1 LGAALPTLRY
11 ENGPD
16 KGKTIE
22 LKEEVTYTV
31 GSDMRCSIVVR
42 DPGAAPI
49 HFRLK
54 GVKGTYHIRDE
65 KTESGTLV
73 NHEKTIQAALDL
85 GDKIQIGSTVL
96 AFTDSARG
104 NAFIGKKIGGYRI
117 VEQVGLGGM
126 GRVFKA
132 IQVSLNR
139 EVALK
144 LLSTRLTRDPA
155 FVKKFT
161 EEARAAAALTHPN
174 VIQVYDVGSEGN
186 FHYYSMEF
194 AQGGTVDEQLSAEEP
209 IPVARAVE
217 IIRDAAGGLAFAES
231 LGIVH
236 QDIKPQNLMID
247 KFNVTKIAD
256 MGLATSVEDAEAG
269 GNEIVGTPHFIS
281 PERIRRTE
289 LDIRSDIYSLGCTF
303 YMILTGRTPF
313 TGETTREIL
322 LKQLKEEPTPIRE
335 IRSDVPE
342 TVCNVVERM
351 MQKDPAER
359 YPGVEALL
367 EDLQAISGRSKGKGV
382 LVATVVVVVALAAAA
397 YFILTSQK
405 DDISTAPVTPVTEID
420 PIEPDPALREEME
433 TQQKRMAELEA
444 SNDYLSIPIDLDR
457 EMKLARLDAI
467 VSRYAGTDTAARAS
481 EEAVAIREAIAR
493 DQTLAEEKERRL
505 GSLRTAAETRI
516 ATCVREQRF
525 YDAMVAADRVG
536 ADGVGAGALSANIP
550 EVSALREEMATSVQK
565 SIAAWFS
572 RISEDAAAQAE
583 GKEFTAA
590 KETVR
595 SALGALRPPSTV
607 AEPKSFAFL
616 DEKITALD
624 TLETR
629 IVTAHRTEQLALLN
643 ADLHALSSWGDP
655 CKERDSVLG
664 LEFSRSAEKPGLAT
678 SEYARYSDKLCAA
691 LTAGEDLV
699 NRLKT
704 CLAESKIADETV
716 KHPVRGS
723 NCTILGLTEKGDGL
737 RLSVRGA
744 SIVNVPFAEFS
755 RAGAFVDLV
764 ENRFPMNGADR
775 LGLARAAMLV
785 GAARASADLA
795 PLTEAIAAYSDKEG
809 WTDALRAR
817 AEAVRPPRV
826 EFFTLL
832 QRLAH
837 KAASEDPSLGAA
849 RDALIEEAA
858 REKAAMEIFA
868 SILVPFR
875 TKDPGLHFQESVDTL
890 RLFATEYTD
899 TFFFR
904 YTSVL
909 VGGSLREGGHLVG
922 FEL

>member
-1 LGAALPTLRY
+1 MPTLRF

-16 KGKTIE
+16 KGKKIE

-31 GSDMRCSIVVR
+31 GGDMRCTIVVR
-42 DPGAAPI
+42 DPDAAPI

-54 GVKGTYHIRDE
+54 GAKGTYHIRDE
-65 KTESGTLV
+65 KTENGTLV
-73 NHEKTIQAALDL
+73 NNKKTTQAALEL

-96 AFTDSARG
+96 SLTDSARG
-104 NAFIGKKIGGYRI
+104 DAFIGKEIGGYQI

-144 LLSTRLTRDPA
+144 VLSTRLTRDPA
-155 FVKKFT
+155 FVKKFA

-194 AQGGTVDEQLSAEEP
+194 AQGGTVDELLGSEEP

-247 KFNVTKIAD
+247 KFNVAKIAD

-269 GNEIVGTPHFIS
+269 SGEIVGTPHFIS
-281 PERIRRTE
+281 PERIRRNE

-303 YMILTGRTPF
+303 YMVLTGRTPF
-313 TGETTREIL
+313 AGETTREIL

-342 TVCNVVERM
+342 SVCAVVERM

-359 YPGVEALL
+359 YSGVEALL
-367 EDLQAISGRSKGKGV
+367 EDLQSISGSPKGKGV
-382 LVATVVVVVALAAAA
+382 FVAAAVVVVALAAAA
-397 YFILTSQK
+397 YFILTDRK
-405 DDISTAPVTPVTEID
+405 NDDPVTPVAPVTETD
-420 PIEPDPALREEME
+420 PSETDPALRHEMKA
-433 TQQKRMAELEA
+433 QKKRLAELEA
-444 SNDYLSIPIDLDR
+444 SNDYLSIPDDLDR
-457 EMKLARLDAI
+457 EMRLARLDTI
-467 VSRYAGTDTAARAS
+467 VSRYAGTDTAADAAK
-481 EEAVAIREAIAR
+481 EADALREAIAH
-493 DQTLAEEKERRL
+493 DQSLAKEKARRIE
-505 GSLRTAAETRI
+505 SIRTAAETKI
-516 ATCVREQRF
+516 ATCVRERRF
-525 YDAMVAADRVG
+525 YDAMVAADVVG
-536 ADGVGAGALSANIP
+536 ADGIGTQSTAMP
-550 EVSALREEMATSVQK
+550 EVAALRAEMVTAVEKSVT
-565 SIAAWFS
+565 AWFGGIKQEATDQAD
-572 RISEDAAAQAE
+572 RKEYVAAR
-583 GKEFTAA
+583 
-590 KETVR
+590 ETVR
-595 SALGALRPPSTV
+595 HGLIALRPASSV

-616 DEKITALD
+616 EEKAGALE
-624 TLETR
+624 TLER
-629 IVTAHRTEQLALLN
+629 AIVNAHRAEQLALLS
-643 ADLHALSSWGDP
+643 ADLEALSSWSDP
-655 CKERDSVLG
+655 GKERDCVLK
-664 LEFSRSAEKPGLAT
+664 LDFSSSADEPGLTT
-678 SEYARYSDKLCAA
+678 SEYTRYAEKLVAA

-699 NRLKT
+699 GRLKT
-704 CLAESKIADETV
+704 CLAAGKIADDNV
-716 KHPVRGS
+716 KHPERGS
-723 NCTILGLTEKGDGL
+723 NCTILGLTDEGDGL

-744 SIVNVPFAEFS
+744 SIVNVPFSEFS

-764 ENRFPMNGADR
+764 ENRFSMNGADS

-795 PLTEAIAAYSDKEG
+795 PIAAAIAAYSEKEG
-809 WTDALRAR
+809 WTDALRAK
-817 AEAVRPPRV
+817 AESMPLPQA
-826 EFFTLL
+826 EFYAPL

-837 KAASEDPSLGAA
+837 KAAREDPSLATA
-849 RDALIEEAA
+849 RDALLEEAA
-858 REKAAMEIFA
+858 REKAAMEVFA

-875 TKDPGLHFQESVDTL
+875 TNDPGLLFQESVDTL

-899 TFFFR
+899 TFLFR
-904 YTSVL
+904 YTTAL
-909 VGGSLREGGHLVG
+909 VGGSLREGGHLVE

>member
-1 LGAALPTLRY
+1 LPTLRF

-16 KGKTIE
+16 QGKTIE
-22 LKEEVTYTV
+22 LKEQVTYTV
-31 GSDMRCSIVVR
+31 GADMRCTIVVR
-42 DPGAAPI
+42 DPDAAPI

-73 NHEKTIQAALDL
+73 NNEKTTQAALGL

-104 NAFIGKKIGGYRI
+104 DAFIGKEIGGYQI
-117 VEQVGLGGM
+117 VEQVGIGGM

-144 LLSTRLTRDPA
+144 VLSTRLTRDPA
-155 FVKKFT
+155 FVKKFA

-209 IPVARAVE
+209 IPVTRAVE

-247 KFNVTKIAD
+247 RFNVAKIAD
-256 MGLATSVEDAEAG
+256 MGLATSVEDAESG
-269 GNEIVGTPHFIS
+269 SNEIVGTPHFIS
-281 PERIRRTE
+281 PERIRRAE

-313 TGETTREIL
+313 SGATTREIL

-342 TVCNVVERM
+342 AVCGVVERM

-367 EDLQAISGRSKGKGV
+367 DDLQAISGRSKGKG
-382 LVATVVVVVALAAAA
+382 LIVAVAVVVVALAAAA
-397 YFILTSQK
+397 YFVLTGEK
-405 DDISTAPVTPVTEID
+405 DEKTTAPPTTVTETD
-420 PIEPDPALREEME
+420 QTEPDPALREEMA
-433 TQQKRMAELEA
+433 TQQKRLAELEA
-444 SNDYLSIPIDLDR
+444 SNDYLSIPNDLGR
-457 EMKLARLDAI
+457 EMRLARLDTI
-467 VSRYAGTDTAARAS
+467 VSRYAGTDTAADAAK
-481 EEAVAIREAIAR
+481 EAEALREAIAHE
-493 DQTLAEEKERRL
+493 QSLAEEKANRL
-505 GSLRTAAETRI
+505 ESIRTAAETKI
-516 ATCVREQRF
+516 ATCVREERF
-525 YDAMVAADRVG
+525 YEAMVG
-536 ADGVGAGALSANIP
+536 ADAIGSISDTLP
-550 EVSALREEMATSVQK
+550 EVAALREELSASVQK

-572 RISEDAAAQAE
+572 RISDEAAGRAE
-583 GKEFTAA
+583 KKDYPAA

-595 SALGALRPPSTV
+595 GGLIALRPPKSVT
-607 AEPKSFAFL
+607 EPKSFPFL
-616 DEKITALD
+616 EEKITALVAI
-624 TLETR
+624 ETR
-629 IVTAHRTEQLALLN
+629 IAEAHRAEQRARLFADREALT
-643 ADLHALSSWGDP
+643 SWSDP
-655 CKERDSVLG
+655 KRERDSVLD
-664 LEFSRSAEKPGLAT
+664 LEFVHAAEKPGLAT
-678 SEYARYSDKLCAA
+678 IEYARYSDKLYAA

-699 NRLKT
+699 KRLKRR
-704 CLAESKIADETV
+704 LAEMGNTDETV
-716 KHPVRGS
+716 KHPERGS
-723 NCTILGLTEKGDGL
+723 NCTILGLTDEGDGL

-744 SIVNVPFAEFS
+744 SIVNVPFSAFG
-755 RAGAFVDLV
+755 RAGAFVDLL
-764 ENRFPMNGADR
+764 EDRFPMTGADR
-775 LGLARAAMLV
+775 LALARAAMLV

-795 PLTEAIAAYSDKEG
+795 PLAEAIAAYSRKEG
-809 WTDALRAR
+809 WTDALRAK
-817 AEAVRPPRV
+817 AEAMRLPQP
-826 EFFTLL
+826 EFYPLA
-832 QRLAH
+832 QRLAN
-837 KAASEDPSLGAA
+837 KAAEEDSSLVAA
-849 RDALIEEAA
+849 RDALLEDAA
-858 REKAAMEIFA
+858 KEKAAMEIFA
-868 SILVPFR
+868 SLLVPFR
-875 TKDPGLHFQESVDTL
+875 TADPGLLFQESADTL

-904 YTSVL
+904 YTSGL
-909 VGGSLREGGHLVG
+909 VGGSLREDGHLVE